1 MDTIGAVGL
10 AIFLIVTGVAHF
22 VVPGYFRTLVPTWL
36 GRASLL
42 VAATGVAEI
51 VVGALVLVPAGRSA
65 GSWAAAALITGYLV
79 SHVDALWHA
88 RADRPRKLDRP
99 LGALARLVV
108 NGVYIAWAVAVA
120 RYTA

>member
-1 MDTIGAVGL
+1 M

-22 VVPGYFRTLVPTWL
+22 VVPGYFRTLVPAWL
-36 GRASLL
+36 GRAGLL
-42 VAATGVAEI
+42 VAATGAAEI
-51 VVGALVLVPAGRSA
+51 VVGALVLVPASRSA

-99 LGALARLVV
+99 AGALARLAV